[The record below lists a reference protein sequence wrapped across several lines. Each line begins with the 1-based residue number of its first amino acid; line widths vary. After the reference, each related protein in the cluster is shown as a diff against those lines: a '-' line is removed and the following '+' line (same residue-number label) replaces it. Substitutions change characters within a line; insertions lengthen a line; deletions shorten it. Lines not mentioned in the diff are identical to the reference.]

1 MLKREVSQE
10 HLRNAIR
17 RVLEM
22 LSGLANNISDLM
34 MYFESMN
41 VTINEMI
48 TEHDTQLK
56 SIAAD
61 QASGRELSKADV
73 KV

>member
-22 LSGLANNISDLM
+22 LSGLANNIGDLM
-34 MYFESMN
+34 MYFEIMN